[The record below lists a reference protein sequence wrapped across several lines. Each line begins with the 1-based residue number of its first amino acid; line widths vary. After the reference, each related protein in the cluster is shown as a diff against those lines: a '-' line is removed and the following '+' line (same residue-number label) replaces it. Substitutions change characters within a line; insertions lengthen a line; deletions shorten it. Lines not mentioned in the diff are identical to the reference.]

1 MSCPDAS
8 WWSTLPDSVERA
20 VVRAGPL
27 LVFRALLIEVA
38 VPLVMR
44 LPTRRIE
51 ALLAHLGP
59 PAPEERAE
67 AIRNAVDRAFRF
79 HPVKRTCLT
88 RGVALCYLLRRSGFD
103 VSLAFGLGANAS
115 EWHGHCWLVRDGRPY
130 LERVDPLEH
139 FAEMLVI
146 PASGSPSP
154 T

>member
-1 MSCPDAS
+1 
-8 WWSTLPDSVERA
+8 
-20 VVRAGPL
+20 VRAAPL
-27 LVFRALLIEVA
+27 LVLRALLVEIV

-44 LPTRRIE
+44 LPTRRLE
-51 ALLAHLGP
+51 ALLAPLGP

-103 VSLAFGLGANAS
+103 VSLAFGLGPNAS
-115 EWHGHCWLVRDGRPY
+115 DWRGHCWLVREGRPY
-130 LERVDPLEH
+130 LERVDPQEH

-146 PASGSPSP
+146 PASGLSTP